1 MNYKSVFSLDDI
13 LSQKINYRNK
23 LIDVKNEQGP
33 SDAKKSVR
41 NYILNLINLMKE
53 KSISELNQ
61 YFSDEFKS
69 NKNKFEV
76 FLPAFKSLITNAT
89 QSFSVDSATF
99 NQKDCD
105 YEINIL
111 ISRKD
116 VPTQSIYKISL
127 NGCDTKELKITNI
140 QDLGANRQ
148 KVFNIVT
155 TEMLCTLLRKKD
167 NTYTEIGYIQFLNKH
182 DGIQTNGDFFGL
194 EDYKGKSL
202 FIHITEF
209 GYLERDKNG
218 DHFNPYN
225 EFYSGGQ
232 GEKSPR
238 SICDLGNILIDEQ
251 GKGKTNTLLPKT
263 PLELYPGRSLTLSD
277 INYGPAIGCGIIG
290 ITKFNIQ

>member
-1 MNYKSVFSLDDI
+1 MNQKSGFSLDN
-13 LSQKINYRNK
+13 LLYQKINYRNK
-23 LIDVKNEQGP
+23 LIDVKNEEGP
-33 SDAKKSVR
+33 SDAKKAVR
-41 NYILNLINLMKE
+41 NYVLNLVNLMKE
-53 KSISELNQ
+53 KSIAELNE
-61 YFSDEFKS
+61 YFSDDFTS

-89 QSFSVDSATF
+89 QSFSIDSASF

-105 YEINIL
+105 YEINLL

-127 NGCDTKELKITNI
+127 NGCDTKALKITNI
-140 QDLGANRQ
+140 QDLGANKQ
-148 KVFNIVT
+148 KVINIVVS
-155 TEMLCTLLRKKD
+155 EMLCTLLRKS
-167 NTYTEIGYIQFLNKH
+167 NNSYTEIGYIQFVNKP
-182 DGIQTNGDFFGL
+182 DGIQTTGEFFGL
-194 EDYKGKSL
+194 QDYKGKSL

-209 GYLERDKNG
+209 GYIDCAKNG

-238 SICDLGNILIDEQ
+238 SICDLGNILINDE
-251 GKGKTNTLLPKT
+251 GKGTTNTLLPRT
-263 PLELYPGRSLTLSD
+263 PVELYPGRSLTLSD

-290 ITKFNIQ
+290 ITKFNVQ